1 MKLAAAQ
8 MKAVPQYTEA
18 NIRNHIRMID
28 LAAEQGVGFI
38 LFPEM
43 SLTGYERELA
53 SEMSFS
59 VNDVRLAAFKEKA
72 VKHTMI
78 IVVGAPIRIETE
90 LFIGSFVFTPD
101 GSSVVYTKQYLHEG
115 EEKFFVPGFV
125 NNPLIEMGS
134 EKVSIAICADLVN
147 PLHPERAAKKRTTVY
162 AASIFYTPGGI
173 GEAHEQL
180 GSYAK
185 KYGMQVLTANYA
197 GSSYGLQSAGRSA
210 YWNSAGE
217 RMGELNHAEEGLL
230 VVTTA
235 GVVSAILT

>member
-8 MKAVPQYTEA
+8 IKSVPQHTEA

-43 SLTGYERELA
+43 SLTGYERELGL
-53 SEMSFS
+53 EMSFS
-59 VNDVRLAAFKEKA
+59 VNDGRLAAFKERA
-72 VKHTMI
+72 VRHAMV

-90 LFIGSFVFTPD
+90 LFIGSFVFDPD
-101 GSSVVYTKQYLHEG
+101 GSSAVYTKQYLHEG
-115 EEKFFVPGFV
+115 EEKFFVPGFM
-125 NNPLIEMGS
+125 NNPVIEMGS
-134 EKVSIAICADLVN
+134 ENVSIAICADIAN
-147 PLHPERAAKKRTTVY
+147 PLHPEQAAKKRTTIY

-173 GEAHEQL
+173 EEAHEQL
-180 GSYAK
+180 GSYAR
-185 KYGMQVLTANYA
+185 KYSMQVLMANYA

-230 VVTTA
+230 IVTTA
-235 GVVSAILT
+235 GAVSTILI

>member
-8 MKAVPQYTEA
+8 INSTPQNTEA

-28 LAAEQGVGFI
+28 LAADQGVGFM

-59 VNDVRLAAFKEKA
+59 ENDRRLAVFEEMAI
-72 VKHTMI
+72 KHKMI
-78 IVVGAPIRIETE
+78 IVVGAPIKIETE
-90 LFIGSFVFTPD
+90 LFIGSFVFAPN
-101 GSSVVYTKQYLHEG
+101 GSSNVYTKQYLHQG

-125 NNPLIEMGS
+125 NNPLIEMGG

-147 PLHPERAAKKRTTVY
+147 SLHPEQAAKKKTTVY

-185 KYGMQVLTANYA
+185 KYNMQVLMANYA
-197 GSSYGLQSAGRSA
+197 GSSYGLQSAGKSA
-210 YWNSAGE
+210 YWNNRGE
-217 RMGELNHAEEGLL
+217 LIGELNHAEEGLL
-230 VVTTA
+230 VITTDKMA
-235 GVVSAILT
+235 TAT